1 MDGTLPTF
9 RGCRFQG
16 HWYIGDLLNHLYICF
31 KVTKI
36 LANPNQVWFSL
47 SNREI
52 QLQFT
57 LTDPNTYSEP
67 SQHIL
72 LSRMVYSSR
81 LTSST
86 NMFISWNY
94 TIFLCTRSIIVVSVH
109 GNQLVRDFKAKVSF
123 LALSCDSLQKWH
135 NVDRYWLKKPETFFL
150 RSSSLNESV
159 VVGFGCQD
167 KEALKLWRCGHL
179 DPSTSPELV
188 SQLLTHCFFEL
199 LAKVLC
205 SVCIERIYW
214 SLASIQTFV
223 KLLSIH
229 TNTRLCATINPSCW
243 TISRHGYFNVHE
255 FAPIV
260 HDRSLW
266 WAGL

>member
-94 TIFLCTRSIIVVSVH
+94 TIFLCTRSIIVVSVQKPVSK
-109 GNQLVRDFKAKVSF
+109 GFQSQSFISCPVMWFPSEVTQCGPILVEKTWDF
-123 LALSCDSLQKWH
+123 L
-135 NVDRYWLKKPETFFL
+135 LKKFQPQGKCGCRFRLPGQGSSEALTVWSL
-150 RSSSLNESV
+150 RSQHLPRA
-159 VVGFGCQD
+159 GFAVADPLLLRAPGRSPVQRLYRKNLLVTCVHPNICQI
-167 KEALKLWRCGHL
+167 
-179 DPSTSPELV
+179 
-188 SQLLTHCFFEL
+188 
-199 LAKVLC
+199 AKH
-205 SVCIERIYW
+205 SY
-214 SLASIQTFV
+214 
-223 KLLSIH
+223 
-229 TNTRLCATINPSCW
+229 
-243 TISRHGYFNVHE
+243 
-255 FAPIV
+255 
-260 HDRSLW
+260 
-266 WAGL
+266 